1 MAYKLHTFH
10 LYFLKNVIW
19 IKIINT
25 KFPKINR
32 VHMLADLTDG
42 YTVKQDNIIF
52 SPICKISSTSATTV
66 AQKLH
71 LHYALK
77 SHLVQWLY
85 T

>member
-1 MAYKLHTFH
+1 
-10 LYFLKNVIW
+10 
-19 IKIINT
+19 
-25 KFPKINR
+25 
-32 VHMLADLTDG
+32 MLADLTDG